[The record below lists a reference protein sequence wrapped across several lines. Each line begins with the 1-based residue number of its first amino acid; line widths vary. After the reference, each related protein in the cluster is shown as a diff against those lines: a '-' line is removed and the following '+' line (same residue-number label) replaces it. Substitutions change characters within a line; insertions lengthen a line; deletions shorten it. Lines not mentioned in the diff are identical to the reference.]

1 MSSFCPGRVVL
12 VSCVGGLSD
21 GGVTAGSG
29 RADLCLLY
37 FQRRCRD
44 VSPQLC
50 RLRHYQPSSRSS
62 G

>member
-29 RADLCLLY
+29 RADLCLS
-37 FQRRCRD
+37 CISN
-44 VSPQLC
+44 VAVVMC
-50 RLRHYQPSSRSS
+50 RLNYVD
-62 G
+62 